1 MEILKLSAW
10 RQREN
15 KDLEIENGGKVEGMV
30 NIEVFVSQGR
40 RKKPRGTVLLFLLGE
55 RDRKV
60 VLKATSG
67 RMFLIEGRTVS
78 SVLTGLG
85 LKNTH
90 LCHLGYIKGNH
101 TLSTQ
106 VVLHPLCNL
115 ENRNPSHRIRRCQYD
130 ISMQW
135 NIIQQ

>member
-1 MEILKLSAW
+1 M
-10 RQREN
+10 
-15 KDLEIENGGKVEGMV
+15 EIENGGKVEGMV

-90 LCHLGYIKGNH
+90 LCHLG
-101 TLSTQ
+101 
-106 VVLHPLCNL
+106 
-115 ENRNPSHRIRRCQYD
+115 
-130 ISMQW
+130 
-135 NIIQQ
+135 